1 MEAWLLHEYSDG
13 QCLTGGCACDCGPG
27 AVRRSRI
34 LTQIQD
40 EDDAKLITGKSAGG
54 RSGSP
59 RVKDE
64 KEGPRRVGESRAVE
78 RTRRVLRESGTQ
90 SGDESLISRRESRS
104 SAGSLSQ
111 GQSQK
116 KTVRV
121 MTPGEESSRRDNGY
135 SKELG

>member
-1 MEAWLLHEYSDG
+1 MEAWLSHEYSEG
-13 QCLTGGCACDCGPG
+13 QCPTGGCGCDCGPG
-27 AVRRSRI
+27 AVRRNRI
-34 LTQIQD
+34 LRQIKE
-40 EDDAKLITGKSAGG
+40 EDDAKLINGKSVGG

-64 KEGPRRVGESRAVE
+64 KEGLGRVGESRAVE

-90 SGDESLISRRESRS
+90 SGDESLISRWESRS
-104 SAGSLSQ
+104 SVGGLSQ

-121 MTPGEESSRRDNGY
+121 MTPGEESSRKDIAA
-135 SKELG
+135 SKEPG